1 MKIARVAP
9 HPTPLR
15 GGTLPARGRDAR
27 TATRTFPAAI
37 MRSRV
42 FRFIRRA
49 DAASIP
55 PLYGEGG
62 RRRRSGG
69 VRPREQNVMANE
81 RARALRKTMTP
92 QEVKLWLQLRQLRPQ
107 GFHFRRQAPL
117 EGYILDFV
125 CFKHRVIVEVDGSPH
140 ALDAGLAHDTL
151 RDAHLAALGFLTLRF
166 WNHDVDRNLDG
177 VVETILSHAPTQ
189 GVRHG

>member
-1 MKIARVAP
+1 MSARGAP
-9 HPTPLR
+9 TRPPSAA
-15 GGTLPARGRDAR
+15 TLPARGRDLR
-27 TATRTFPAAI
+27 PTCPRVSATWMQSQTFRYVRNANATP
-37 MRSRV
+37 
-42 FRFIRRA
+42 
-49 DAASIP
+49 IP

-69 VRPREQNVMANE
+69 VRPRKENVVANE

-92 QEVKLWLQLRQLRPQ
+92 QEVKLWVCLRRLRPQ

-125 CFKHRVIVEVDGSPH
+125 CFKHRLIVEVDGNQQGF
-140 ALDAGLAHDTL
+140 DAGLAHDVR
-151 RDAHLAALGFLTLRF
+151 RDAHFAALGLLTLRF
-166 WNHDVDRNLDG
+166 CNHDVDRNLDG
-177 VVETILSHAPTQ
+177 VVETIFSHAEPQ